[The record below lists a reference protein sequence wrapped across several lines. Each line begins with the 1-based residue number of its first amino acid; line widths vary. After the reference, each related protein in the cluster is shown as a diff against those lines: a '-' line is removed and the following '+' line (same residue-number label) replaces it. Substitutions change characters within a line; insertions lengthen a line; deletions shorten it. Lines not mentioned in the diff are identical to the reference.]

1 MQPQGRSADTRS
13 TQNSGPHSVHSP
25 TTVDLSQLSL
35 VLKSDIREPPIFR
48 GDGTDKCSVH
58 EWVDLM
64 VVFLRK
70 RNIPAADNSDEIMSR
85 LMGRAKDV
93 VRIGLRSDP
102 SLDVVQHPDTIYAI
116 LKQHFGDLS
125 YSCMPLADFYNTLP
139 RSHENPVD
147 YWVRLN
153 KAADI
158 ADECLQRQ
166 GRRMEDLNR
175 EVAMMFVRNCPDP
188 ALSVV
193 FKSKL
198 VDSWTAKEVQVR
210 INEYQ
215 RELKSMQS
223 KTSIDHWTRQALA
236 VVSDVMQT
244 EPTGEALDVPGTVF

>member
-1 MQPQGRSADTRS
+1 MQ
-13 TQNSGPHSVHSP
+13 
-25 TTVDLSQLSL
+25 L
-35 VLKSDIREPPIFR
+35 
-48 GDGTDKCSVH
+48 
-58 EWVDLM
+58 
-64 VVFLRK
+64 
-70 RNIPAADNSDEIMSR
+70 
-85 LMGRAKDV
+85 
-93 VRIGLRSDP
+93 
-102 SLDVVQHPDTIYAI
+102 PDTIYAI
-116 LKQHFGDLS
+116 LKQHLGDFS

-139 RSHENPVD
+139 RPHENPVD

-210 INEYQ
+210 IDEYQ

-223 KTSIDHWTRQALA
+223 KTSIDHQTRQALA

-244 EPTGEALDVPGTVF
+244 EATGQERTLHLVKQRFFWSTVERDMRNYVKCCSRCVLSKTPEPEGRAPLESIKMTGPLQLGLISTASFSA